1 VSTLEKRPPVEW
13 QHLRR
18 CRQCQSPVESEKF
31 TRFLAQFQS
40 RRCKQWQ
47 WMEQVKLSQP
57 SPQPPAPQPF
67 APQLSAP
74 PQLQPT
80 LDRVG
85 GGDEL

>member
-13 QHLRR
+13 WHLRR
-18 CRQCQSPVESEKF
+18 CHQCQSPVFSEKL

-40 RRCKQWQ
+40 RRCQRWQ
-47 WMEQVKLSQP
+47 WMEQVELSQP
-57 SPQPPAPQPF
+57 SPQTF
-67 APQLSAP
+67 APQ
-74 PQLQPT
+74 QLQST